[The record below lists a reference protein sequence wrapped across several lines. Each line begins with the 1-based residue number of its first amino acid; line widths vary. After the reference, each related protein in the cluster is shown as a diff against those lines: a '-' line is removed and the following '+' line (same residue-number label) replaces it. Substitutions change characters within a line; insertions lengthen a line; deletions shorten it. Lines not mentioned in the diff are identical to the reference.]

1 MPHWHSLD
9 LPLDR
14 RMRNLSISII
24 LMLFL
29 FGVEQE
35 LQPE

>member
-1 MPHWHSLD
+1 MTHCHSLD

-14 RMRNLSISII
+14 SMCNFSISII

-29 FGVEQE
+29 FGTEQE